1 MPGLGCHTGYGLVE
15 VKPYVYGSPWT
26 GTKIYLSFFYSYEK
40 SELLYSDQL
49 GNREAE
55 QWPESAQSGTGS
67 REPQARVQ

>member
-1 MPGLGCHTGYGLVE
+1 MSMGVLELGLKSIC
-15 VKPYVYGSPWT
+15 
-26 GTKIYLSFFYSYEK
+26 LSFFFYSYEK

>member
-1 MPGLGCHTGYGLVE
+1 MSMGVLELGLKSICL
-15 VKPYVYGSPWT
+15 
-26 GTKIYLSFFYSYEK
+26 FFYSYEK